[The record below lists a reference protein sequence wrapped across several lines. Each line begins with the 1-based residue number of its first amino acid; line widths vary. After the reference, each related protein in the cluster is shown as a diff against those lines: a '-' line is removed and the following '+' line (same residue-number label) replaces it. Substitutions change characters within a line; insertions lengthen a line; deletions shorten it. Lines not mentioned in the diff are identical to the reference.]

1 MQSRAY
7 SQQITMP
14 QRISEAAG
22 ILAAGILRAK
32 RRQTE
37 DTSPFSEKRLDSS
50 ANSSVHSTNSSAR
63 GKKL

>member
-1 MQSRAY
+1 MQSRAD

-37 DTSPFSEKRLDSS
+37 NPRSFSEKRLDSS

-63 GKKL
+63 GEKL